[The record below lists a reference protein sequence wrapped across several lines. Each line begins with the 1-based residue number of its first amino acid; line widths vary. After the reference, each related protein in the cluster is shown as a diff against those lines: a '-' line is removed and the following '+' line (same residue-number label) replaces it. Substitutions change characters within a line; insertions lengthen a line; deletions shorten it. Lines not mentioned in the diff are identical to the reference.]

1 LTSAAEARPPGVPPR
16 RGGGMRLYQGRGMS
30 LRTLVL
36 LRWVAITGQGAAV
49 LTVHFSLEYAL
60 PLMACL
66 GTIAVSV
73 VLNLFLMRGGLDRA
87 RLSDGHAAWIL
98 AFDLVQLSVLLFLT
112 GGLENPFSVMIL
124 APVIV
129 SATILSRG
137 ATIALCVLS
146 LFVNTLLAFYHLSL
160 PWSEPGGFVVPLP
173 YVLGMW
179 TGIAVST
186 VFMATYVWS
195 VAEEA
200 RRNVQALGATQAALA
215 RAQQM
220 SALGGLAAAA
230 AHELGSPLATITVAA
245 KELQKEVPSDSPL
258 AEDADLL
265 VSQAER
271 CRDILAQLAA
281 SPEVSGGAPYERLS
295 LSALAEAAAIP
306 YETDAI
312 ELDIVVADDVVGEE
326 PETQRSA
333 EFLHAIG
340 TLVQNA
346 VQFAR
351 SAVEL
356 RLFWDLDIVRITI
369 KDDGRGFPA
378 WLLAELGEPYISTRA
393 GSGQHMGLGIFIA
406 QTLLER
412 VGATLEFRNQDGAEV
427 AITWP
432 KPRFLAMADRS
443 G

>member
-1 LTSAAEARPPGVPPR
+1 MSASEQGLATPR
-16 RGGGMRLYQGRGMS
+16 SRRDADMRLERGRGMN

-36 LRWVAITGQGAAV
+36 LRWVAILGQAAAV
-49 LTVHFSLEYAL
+49 LTVYFSLEYQL
-60 PLMACL
+60 PLMSCL
-66 GTIAVSV
+66 GAIAVSAA
-73 VLNLFLMRGGLDRA
+73 LNLFLMRDSTERA
-87 RLSDGHAAWIL
+87 RLTDRHAARVL

-146 LFVNTLLAFYHLSL
+146 LFVNTFLAFYHMPL

-179 TGIAVST
+179 TGLAVAT

-200 RRNVQALGATQAALA
+200 RRNVRALVATQAALA

-245 KELQKEVPSDSPL
+245 KELQKEVPTDSPL

-271 CRDILAQLAA
+271 CRDILANLAA
-281 SPEVSGGAPYERLS
+281 SPEVSGGAPYEELS
-295 LSALAEAAAIP
+295 LSALVEAAAVP
-306 YETDAI
+306 YETDEI
-312 ELDIVVADDVVGEE
+312 ELDIVVEDDVVGEE
-326 PETQRSA
+326 PQTQRSA
-333 EFLHAIG
+333 EVLHGVG

-356 RLFWDLDIVRITI
+356 RLYWDDDIVRITI
-369 KDDGRGFPA
+369 KDDGRGFPG
-378 WLLAELGEPYISTRA
+378 WLLTALGEPYISTRA
-393 GSGQHMGLGIFIA
+393 GSGEHMGLGVFIA

-412 VGATLEFRNQDGAEV
+412 VGAALEFRNQGGAEV
-427 AITWP
+427 VITWP
-432 KPRFLAMADRS
+432 KPRYLVMSA
-443 G
+443 

>member
-1 LTSAAEARPPGVPPR
+1 MSATDRDLSAPSSR
-16 RGGGMRLYQGRGMS
+16 RSADMRLERGRGMN

-36 LRWVAITGQGAAV
+36 LRWVAILGQGAAV
-49 LTVHFSLEYAL
+49 LTAYFSLEYEL

-66 GTIAVSV
+66 GAIGVSAA
-73 VLNLFLMRGGLDRA
+73 LNLFLMRDSTERA
-87 RLSDGHAAWIL
+87 RLTDRHAARVL
-98 AFDLVQLSVLLFLT
+98 AFDLIQLSVLLFLT

-146 LFVNTLLAFYHLSL
+146 LFVNTVLAFYHMPL

-173 YVLGMW
+173 YVMGMW
-179 TGIAVST
+179 TGIAVAT
-186 VFMATYVWS
+186 VFMAIYVWS
-195 VAEEA
+195 MAEEA
-200 RRNVQALGATQAALA
+200 RRNVRALVATQAALA

-220 SALGGLAAAA
+220 PALGGLAAAA

-245 KELQKEVPSDSPL
+245 KELQKEVPPGSAL

-271 CRDILAQLAA
+271 CRDILANLAA
-281 SPEVSGGAPYERLS
+281 SPEVWGGAPYEQLG
-295 LSALAEAAAIP
+295 LSALAEAAAVP
-306 YETDAI
+306 YETDEI
-312 ELDIVVADDVVGEE
+312 ELDIVVEDDVVGEE
-326 PETQRSA
+326 PQTQRSA
-333 EFLHAIG
+333 EFLHGVG

-356 RLFWDLDIVRITI
+356 RLYWDDEIVRITI
-369 KDDGRGFPA
+369 KDDGRGFPG
-378 WLLAELGEPYISTRA
+378 WLLTALGEPYVSTRA
-393 GSGQHMGLGIFIA
+393 GSGQHMGLGVFIA

-412 VGATLEFRNQDGAEV
+412 VGAALEFRNQGGAAV
-427 AITWP
+427 VITWP
-432 KPRFLAMADRS
+432 KPRFLAMSD
-443 G
+443 

>member
-1 LTSAAEARPPGVPPR
+1 MTAVEREMPARMRGR
-16 RGGGMRLYQGRGMS
+16 RPDVRLERGRGMN

-36 LRWVAITGQGAAV
+36 LRWVAILGQAAAV
-49 LTVHFSLEYAL
+49 LTVYFSLEYEL
-60 PLMACL
+60 PLVACL
-66 GTIAVSV
+66 CAIGVSAA
-73 VLNLFLMRGGLDRA
+73 LNLALMRNSTERA
-87 RLSDGHAAWIL
+87 RLKDRHAARVL
-98 AFDLVQLSVLLFLT
+98 AFDLLQLSVLLFLT

-137 ATIALCVLS
+137 ATIVLCVLS
-146 LFVNTLLAFYHLSL
+146 LAVNTLLAFYHLPL
-160 PWSEPGGFVVPLP
+160 PWSEPGGFVMPLP

-179 TGIAVST
+179 TGIAVAT

-200 RRNVQALGATQAALA
+200 RRNVQALAATQAALA

-245 KELQKEVPSDSPL
+245 KELQKEVPPDSPF

-265 VSQAER
+265 VSQSER
-271 CRDILAQLAA
+271 CRDILARLAA

-295 LSALAEAAAIP
+295 LSALAEAAAVP
-306 YETDAI
+306 YETDDI
-312 ELDIVVADDVVGEE
+312 DLDIVVEEGVIGDE
-326 PETQRSA
+326 PEAQRSA
-333 EFLHAIG
+333 EVLQGIG

-351 SAVEL
+351 SAVEV
-356 RLFWDLDIVRITI
+356 RLFWDPDIVRITI
-369 KDDGRGFPA
+369 KDDGRGFPG
-378 WLLAELGEPYISTRA
+378 WLLTALGEPYVSTRS
-393 GSGQHMGLGIFIA
+393 GSGEHMGLGIFIA

-412 VGATLEFRNQDGAEV
+412 VGATLEFRNQAGAEV
-427 AITWP
+427 VITWP
-432 KPRFLAMADRS
+432 KPRFRAMTD
-443 G
+443 

>member
-1 LTSAAEARPPGVPPR
+1 MSDAVQHPRVTTVR
-16 RGGGMRLYQGRGMS
+16 RGADVRLQRGRGMN
-30 LRTLVL
+30 LRTLLL
-36 LRWVAITGQGAAV
+36 LRWIAILGQGGAV
-49 LTVHFSLEYAL
+49 LTVHFSLEYKL
-60 PLMACL
+60 PLAACMA
-66 GTIAVSV
+66 TIGVSAA
-73 VLNLFLMRGGLDRA
+73 LNLALMLNRADRPQLEDSTAA
-87 RLSDGHAAWIL
+87 RIL
-98 AFDLVQLSVLLFLT
+98 AFDLAQISVLLFLT

-129 SATILSRG
+129 SATILSRT
-137 ATIALCVLS
+137 ATIVLCLLS
-146 LFVNTLLAFYHLSL
+146 LFVNTFLAFYHLPL
-160 PWSEPGGFVVPLP
+160 PWIEPGGFVVPLP

-179 TGIAVST
+179 TGIAVAT

-200 RRNVQALGATQAALA
+200 RRNFEALSATQAALA

-245 KELQKEVPSDSPL
+245 KELQKEVPADSPL

-271 CRDILAQLAA
+271 CRDILARLAA

-295 LSALAEAAAIP
+295 LSALAEAAAVP
-306 YETDAI
+306 YETDEI
-312 ELDIVVADDVVGEE
+312 ELDIVIDDSVVGDE
-326 PETQRSA
+326 PEATRSA
-333 EFLHAIG
+333 EVLHGVG

-356 RLFWDLDIVRITI
+356 RLYWDDETVSITI
-369 KDDGRGFPA
+369 RDDGRGFPA
-378 WLLAELGEPYISTRA
+378 WLLTALGEPYVSTRA
-393 GSGQHMGLGIFIA
+393 RSGEHMGLGIFIA

-412 VGATLEFRNQDGAEV
+412 VGATLAFRNQGGAEV
-427 AITWP
+427 VITWS
-432 KPRFLAMADRS
+432 KPRFLAMDD
-443 G
+443 